1 MNPTSEEGPYSSA
14 PSINTKKHVYWCTD
28 TWINGFWRLLFSQF
42 ERHDV
47 WQTCLDVKKWAE
59 TVFLT
64 MRWTFHKCV
73 ESQLHSVLYNLY
85 KLSLVSSLFA
95 VLFFIL
101 FCVGEDLFSLFSLCS
116 LNICL
121 DFRRELIMDQSQL
134 IPMPRPQSPGT
145 KCLKLRFLLSHY
157 EPSFTLKGGM
167 EGVGI

>member
-1 MNPTSEEGPYSSA
+1 MNPTSEEGPYSPA
-14 PSINTKKHVYWCTD
+14 PSINTKKHVCWCTD

-73 ESQLHSVLYNLY
+73 YSQLHSVLYNLY
-85 KLSLVSSLFA
+85 KLSLVSSVFA

-121 DFRRELIMDQSQL
+121 DFRRELIMDQSQFNTDASA
-134 IPMPRPQSPGT
+134 PVAGA
-145 KCLKLRFLLSHY
+145 KCLKLTFLLSHY
-157 EPSFTLKGGM
+157 
-167 EGVGI
+167 